1 MLIKENK
8 GIMEFDRDLLA
19 SIASGGLGHWVDL
32 EDGSQKYMKDQ
43 DCIGKY
49 ILLAFFRSFIILT
62 LDDRK

>member
-1 MLIKENK
+1 
-8 GIMEFDRDLLA
+8 MEFDRDLLA

-49 ILLAFFRSFIILT
+49 ALIALLSLVHEC
-62 LDDRK
+62 